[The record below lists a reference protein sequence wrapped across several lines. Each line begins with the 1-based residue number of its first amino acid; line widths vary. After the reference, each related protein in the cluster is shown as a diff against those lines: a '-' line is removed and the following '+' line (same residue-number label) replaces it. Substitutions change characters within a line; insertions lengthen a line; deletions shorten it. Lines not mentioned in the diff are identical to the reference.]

1 MTETFKGLRVM
12 VVDDEPLNR
21 DLLRR
26 ALVFDYEVEEA
37 PNVTAALRV
46 FESGENVAVLVCD
59 HMMPGLKGTDLL
71 RTVSSRWPRTV
82 SVLLTGYQDLPEIE
96 QARRDGVVFE
106 VIAKPCLAPDIKDA
120 VERALVEHR
129 RRAAS

>member
-1 MTETFKGLRVM
+1 MTERELVVM

-26 ALVFDYEVEEA
+26 ALLFDYEVEEA
-37 PNVTAALRV
+37 ADVRAALQV
-46 FESGENVAVLVCD
+46 FETDGADVAVLVCD
-59 HMMPGLKGTDLL
+59 HMMPGLKGTDLV

-82 SVLLTGYQDLPEIE
+82 SVLLTGYQDLPEIQ

-106 VIAKPCLAPDIKDA
+106 VVAKPCMAPDIKEV
-120 VERALVEHR
+120 VERALAEHR
-129 RRAAS
+129 RRS